1 VLWASGRTDPVG
13 RIVDRAGAPV
23 AGEVWWGPGCSKPA
37 DRASRPHQPHFQ
49 TVTQESQ
56 VQLYQELVSTPP
68 DRDAVTCGHDA
79 KPEGELTTSFLSI
92 CAEVKDNRLLPDGY
106 LPVEKRKAISRA
118 LGAGDDLAED
128 AGSTAVG
135 DDPDYRGGADA
146 KGGDRL
152 DYVVPRAAF
161 SGTPAT
167 VRARL
172 YYQATPPFYLQDR
185 YCTATGPDADRLYY
199 MAGHLDLT
207 DTPAEG
213 WKLLI
218 ADSGAVKLGK

>member
-1 VLWASGRTDPVG
+1 
-13 RIVDRAGAPV
+13 
-23 AGEVWWGPGCSKPA
+23 
-37 DRASRPHQPHFQ
+37 
-49 TVTQESQ
+49 
-56 VQLYQELVSTPP
+56 
-68 DRDAVTCGHDA
+68 
-79 KPEGELTTSFLSI
+79 LTTSFLSI

-135 DDPDYRGGADA
+135 DDPDYRGGANA

-152 DYVVPRAAF
+152 DYVVPRAVL